1 VVKRTRGSRSCTTLL
16 AGLLVTLAGC
26 GEPSARELKNRQELE
41 ALLTAVSLRNKAELE
56 KDARRIDDRHAA
68 GELSDGRYQDLREI
82 IKKARAG
89 EWGAAEKQAYELREQ
104 HPYFK

>member
-1 VVKRTRGSRSCTTLL
+1 MIKRSRGRRACATLL
-16 AGLLVTLAGC
+16 AGMLLAAGGC

-41 ALLTAVSLRNKAELE
+41 GLLTAVSLKNKAELE

-68 GELSDGRYQDLREI
+68 GELSDSRHEDLRAI

-89 EWGAAEKQAYELREQ
+89 EWAAAEKQAYELREQ